1 MTMRRTFFP
10 CLPGI
15 TGVVLAGGRGLR
27 MQGRDKGLVSLHG
40 RPLAV
45 HVLDG
50 LRPQVAH
57 LLISANRNLDRYAAL
72 GVPVVPDTIHGF
84 QGPLAGMLAGLR
96 HAGTDWVQFVP
107 CDALALPP
115 DLTRRMQAALPTGAR
130 AAYATAGGDALYACC
145 LLQRGLADE
154 IECALRDGRRAVR
167 DFLAA
172 CCAIAVD
179 FPDWPASLRNANT
192 LTDLDQRCCAGTE

>member
-1 MTMRRTFFP
+1 MNSP
-10 CLPGI
+10 APPV

-27 MQGRDKGLVSLHG
+27 MQGQDKGLVSLRG
-40 RPLAV
+40 RPLAAY
-45 HVLDG
+45 VLDG

-72 GVPVVPDTIHGF
+72 GVPVVPDTIPGF

-96 HAGTDWVQFVP
+96 HAVTDWVQFVP
-107 CDALALPP
+107 CDALVFPP
-115 DLTRRMQAALPTGAR
+115 DLTHRMQAALHTGTR
-130 AAYATAGGDALYACC
+130 AAYATAGGDALYTCC

-154 IECALRDGRRAVR
+154 IESALRDGRRAVR

-172 CCAIAVD
+172 CGAIAVD
-179 FPDWPASLRNANT
+179 FPDWPVHQRNANT
-192 LTDLDQRCCAGTE
+192 PDDLVQACA